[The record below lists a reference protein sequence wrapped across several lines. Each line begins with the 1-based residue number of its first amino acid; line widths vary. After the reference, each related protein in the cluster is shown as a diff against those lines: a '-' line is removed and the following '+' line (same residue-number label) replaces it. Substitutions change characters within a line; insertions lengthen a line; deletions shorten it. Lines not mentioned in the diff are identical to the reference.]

1 MKILVSDSISKEG
14 VERLSKHY
22 EVEVKTGLSKEELLK
37 IIHLYSALIVRSE
50 TKVDRDI
57 IYAGKNLKIIGRAGV
72 GVDNIDLNA
81 ATERGIIVVNAPEGN
96 TVSACEHTL
105 ALMLALARNIPDAN
119 ASLKRL
125 EWKRKEFTG
134 VELYGKILGII
145 GLGRIGLAVAQRAL
159 SFGME
164 VIGYDPFITKEKVLE
179 IGIQPVT
186 LDELYN
192 RSNFITLHIPLNQET
207 RNLMNKEAFLKMKR
221 GIRIINCARGGII
234 NEQDLLW
241 AIEEGIIAGAAIDV
255 FEKEPPGD
263 IPILHS
269 NKVIVTPHLGASTV
283 EAQERV
289 AQIVVEDI
297 IRALKGEPVKNGV
310 NISTIKNP
318 EILQFLKLAELL
330 GRFVSQL
337 IDGAVNNI
345 EVIYSGKITSYDY
358 SPATANAIAGILKQ
372 RLTEPVNLVNALLI
386 AKQRGISISE
396 RKVSETEGFE
406 NLITLSINDGKAK
419 VAGTLLENKEA
430 RLIKYN
436 NYYLNVSFSDY
447 MLFTEHIDVP
457 GIIGKIGSVLGAN
470 KINIGFMQV
479 GRYDGSAVMV
489 LSVDSPVN
497 DEVLE
502 EIRKV
507 ENIKLVRRILL
518 TSKEIEED

>member
-1 MKILVSDSISKEG
+1 VSDPISKDG
-14 VERLSKHY
+14 IARLSQHY
-22 EVEVKTGLSKEELLK
+22 DVDVKTGLGKEELLK
-37 IIHLYSALIVRSE
+37 IIPLYSALIVRSE

-72 GVDNIDLNA
+72 GVDNIDLNS

-96 TVSACEHTL
+96 TISACEHTL
-105 ALMLALARNIPDAN
+105 ALMLALARNIPNAN
-119 ASLKRL
+119 VSLKRL

-134 VELYGKILGII
+134 VELYGKTLGII

-164 VIGYDPFITKEKVLE
+164 IIGYDPFIAKEKVLE
-179 IGIQPVT
+179 NGIQPVT
-186 LDELYN
+186 LDELYM
-192 RSNFITLHIPLNQET
+192 RSDFITLHIPLNQDT
-207 RNLMNKEAFLKMKR
+207 KNLINREAFLKMKK
-221 GIRIINCARGGII
+221 GIRIVNCARGGII

-241 AIEEGIIAGAAIDV
+241 AIEEGIVAGAAIDV

-263 IPILHS
+263 TPILHS
-269 NKVIVTPHLGASTV
+269 NKIIVTPHLGASTV
-283 EAQERV
+283 EAQEKV
-289 AQIVVEDI
+289 AQIVVEDV

-318 EILQFLKLAELL
+318 EILQFLKLTELL
-330 GRFVSQL
+330 GRFASQL
-337 IDGAVNNI
+337 IDGPVNSI
-345 EVIYSGKITSYDY
+345 EVIYSGKITNYDY
-358 SPATANAIAGILKQ
+358 SPATANAIAGVLKEK
-372 RLTEPVNLVNALLI
+372 LTEPVNIVNAMLI
-386 AKQRGISISE
+386 AKQRGISFSE

-406 NLITLSINDGKAK
+406 NLITVAINDGNVK
-419 VAGTLLENKEA
+419 VSGTLLENKES

-470 KINIGFMQV
+470 KINIGYMQV
-479 GRYDGSAVMV
+479 GRSDGSAVMV

-497 DEVLE
+497 DEVLK

-518 TSKEIEED
+518 SSREMEED